1 MASQPQELTLATLG
15 GGDLMES
22 VQLALRKI
30 GENINDPNMKRDAKR
45 KIQITLEIKPDPKA
59 QMAAITYDVTTSM
72 PGQEAGRTAAY
83 ISMVPGTNEISL
95 FEVERHPPLF
105 EEQEPLTPI
114 APLAKKQA

>member
-1 MASQPQELTLATLG
+1 MNQPQELTLATLG
-15 GGDLMES
+15 GGDLAES

-30 GENINDPNMKRDAKR
+30 GENINDPNIKRDAKR
-45 KIQITLEIKPDPKA
+45 KLTISIEIKPDAKA
-59 QMAAITYDVTTSM
+59 GMAAITYDVTTAM

-105 EEQEPLTPI
+105 EEPALPI
-114 APLAKKQA
+114 PELIHKDA

>member
-1 MASQPQELTLATLG
+1 MNEPQELTLATLG

-45 KIQITLEIKPDPKA
+45 KITISIEIKPDAKA

-83 ISMVPGTNEISL
+83 IATVPGTNEISL

-105 EEQEPLTPI
+105 PEEDTSKTT
-114 APLAKKQA
+114 PLAKHA